1 MKFNKKG
8 LLSFNRFMHLFI
20 IITRHSK
27 EQFIKEQRKT
37 LVARRRAFKLK
48 DWKAYDMILQHEVD
62 MERFTYREVLN
73 YVLNH
78 FNIPDGCYRAS
89 FVKYSMNRD
98 KDL

>member
-1 MKFNKKG
+1 
-8 LLSFNRFMHLFI
+8 
-20 IITRHSK
+20 
-27 EQFIKEQRKT
+27 
-37 LVARRRAFKLK
+37 
-48 DWKAYDMILQHEVD
+48 MILQHEVD

-98 KDL
+98 RDL